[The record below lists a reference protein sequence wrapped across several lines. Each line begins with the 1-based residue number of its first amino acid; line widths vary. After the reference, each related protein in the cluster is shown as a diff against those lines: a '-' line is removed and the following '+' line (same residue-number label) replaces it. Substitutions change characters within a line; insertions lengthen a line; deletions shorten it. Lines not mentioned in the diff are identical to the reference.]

1 METFEDAEG
10 GDHKVYD
17 HMRERHQGYYDPD
30 DPNNPEHVFR
40 EIRRLEMIEDDD
52 DNFGFEAENPQQQ
65 QPEVAPARA
74 PNAMPAR
81 LARAEQMRIN
91 MNAFPGPDIGLAAA
105 PPYPEPPRANP
116 FLRIYPR
123 GLWENMDELGERLE
137 RAGNH
142 PDGQPAGVPPRMND
156 IPIAMPLHQEARL
169 AALQEARAH
178 YEEGR
183 DFLAQQRV
191 AQPRHHFRRAI
202 PFRVPEPMFN
212 WNFEAW
218 AGGPMQGVNERPV
231 ANLPPTPQNRPRDH
245 QTWHWPNDAQT
256 RHLRVAEP
264 LVGNAAPQ
272 NPQQNAYNAL
282 NAQHGNNPTAG
293 FHPHIQHVPNI
304 LHAEPGHAPLVQM
317 GNAPWYAPEEGEPGY
332 IPPPAPEN

>member
-10 GDHKVYD
+10 GDLKVYD

-123 GLWENMDELGERLE
+123 GLWENMDELGDRLE

-142 PDGQPAGVPPRMND
+142 LDGQPAGVPPRMND
-156 IPIAMPLHQEARL
+156 IPIAMPLRQEARL
-169 AALQEARAH
+169 AALQDE
-178 YEEGR
+178 YEEVR
-183 DFLAQQRV
+183 ELLAQQRP

-212 WNFEAW
+212 WNFAAR
-218 AGGPMQGVNERPV
+218 AGGPMQGVNERPI
-231 ANLPPTPQNRPRDH
+231 ANLQPTPQVRPRDG
-245 QTWHWPNDAQT
+245 QTWHWPNDDHT
-256 RHLRVAEP
+256 LYGRVAEP

-282 NAQHGNNPTAG
+282 NAQYGNNPTAG
-293 FHPHIQHVPNI
+293 FHPHIQQAPNI